1 MNNLSNI
8 TNIKNILSKYG
19 FSFSKSLGQNFLINP
34 SICPKMAEAC
44 NLSKNSAVIEIGPG
58 IGVLTYE
65 LAKRAGKVVAVEL
78 DKRLLPVLKETLTD
92 FNNITFINDDILKL
106 DIKKLIN
113 KYCDNKEVFV
123 CANLPYYITSPV
135 IMKLL
140 ESQLSINSIVVMV
153 QKEAAQRICA
163 APGTRN
169 SGAISIAVNYYAKP
183 ELLFYVSKGSF
194 IPSPNVDSAVL
205 KLNIRKNTS
214 LKLKDKDLFFK
225 IVKAAFGKRRKTLIN
240 ALNSSLKIE
249 KVYLESILE
258 KLNIKKT
265 VRAEELNIQQ
275 FADIS
280 NIIKDDII
288 DAK

>member
-65 LAKRAGKVVAVEL
+65 LAKRAGKVIAVEL
-78 DKRLLPVLKETLTD
+78 DKRLLPVLKETLND

-106 DIKKLIN
+106 DIKNLIN
-113 KYCDNKEVFV
+113 KYCDGKEVFV

>member
-1 MNNLSNI
+1 
-8 TNIKNILSKYG
+8 
-19 FSFSKSLGQNFLINP
+19 
-34 SICPKMAEAC
+34 
-44 NLSKNSAVIEIGPG
+44 
-58 IGVLTYE
+58 
-65 LAKRAGKVVAVEL
+65 
-78 DKRLLPVLKETLTD
+78 
-92 FNNITFINDDILKL
+92 
-106 DIKKLIN
+106 
-113 KYCDNKEVFV
+113 
-123 CANLPYYITSPV
+123 
-135 IMKLL
+135 MKLL